1 MVYNSIQRLCFI
13 ALFTFPFLTSI
24 DSYRPDVNSNF
35 SLDVLFPENQ
45 NHEIVPQSDNY
56 SSSSF
61 LTFDNVEHI
70 ISILFLIY
78 IIYLLY
84 KRRLNIQEMI
94 FHIAQ
99 RFPRLTPLLFI
110 VSLVHRIVSHNDD
123 IELNSVHQDPEL
135 IRSSISLELPTPSNV
150 ELSTIIITPERDAI
164 LDSSQD
170 VVSVSQDEDEWH
182 DCSSHLLTEVEERTS
197 IAESAQSYMLVDE
210 RTIESEDSG
219 EEIV

>member
-1 MVYNSIQRLCFI
+1 MVYNSLQRLCFI

-35 SLDVLFPENQ
+35 SLDVLFPETQ
-45 NHEIVPQSDNY
+45 NHEIVPPSDNLPP
-56 SSSSF
+56 SSF

-78 IIYLLY
+78 IIYLVY
-84 KRRLNIQEMI
+84 IRRLTIQEMI

-99 RFPRLTPLLFI
+99 RFPRLTPILFI
-110 VSLVHRIVSHNDD
+110 VSLVHRIVSYNDD

-135 IRSSISLELPTPSNV
+135 IRSSISLESLTPSNV

-182 DCSSHLLTEVEERTS
+182 DCNSHSLTEEEERAS
-197 IAESAQSYMLVDE
+197 IAESAQSNMLADE

-219 EEIV
+219 KEIV